1 MFVKTPGSELKRIAD
16 FDRVFKNT
24 LNVSLYSL
32 LEVYYAFSN
41 SHLLIW
47 VTNIKSD
54 FFVYD
59 LLMDFLDIYP

>member
-41 SHLLIW
+41 SHLLI
-47 VTNIKSD
+47 
-54 FFVYD
+54 
-59 LLMDFLDIYP
+59 